1 MQCTHDCRRRRG
13 YQQYDLVTA
22 AYVLSELSSDAERR
36 QTVQDLWDATK
47 GILVIVEPG
56 TPSGYQNV
64 IAARGQVKLCWRSD
78 SRPDTW
84 LPPLVLPSSVAVFW
98 VILLEHMCLISCSS
112 CEQKREVWRAGFC
125 VLCRC
130 WRAA

>member
-1 MQCTHDCRRRRG
+1 MQCTHNCRRRRG

-64 IAARGQVKLCWRSD
+64 IAARGQVSCAGGVTADQIPGS
-78 SRPDTW
+78 
-84 LPPLVLPSSVAVFW
+84 LPWSCQVL
-98 VILLEHMCLISCSS
+98 
-112 CEQKREVWRAGFC
+112 
-125 VLCRC
+125 
-130 WRAA
+130 